1 LVVKGS
7 GVPVAVLPVGLFPD
21 VHAAKAKLIPIIT
34 LSVPFFIPLLAN
46 RRTVDAQSLPLRP
59 MKNSEDLAVLLKT
72 LTPAR
77 KTSWQIVFDLQ
88 L

>member
-1 LVVKGS
+1 
-7 GVPVAVLPVGLFPD
+7 
-21 VHAAKAKLIPIIT
+21 
-34 LSVPFFIPLLAN
+34 
-46 RRTVDAQSLPLRP
+46 